1 MPTTPISRRGLD
13 WRRAFLGWELVAH
26 VAYGIFYTPVDMNT
40 WCNQRH
46 NVPLCLPADF
56 AKRSIY
62 PQHHTLELPAPVL
75 GTTVVSF
82 TALQLHA
89 PAQYIQ
95 QWSASLE
102 KQLGSADHCRGRI
115 PGRGR
120 IPSAALSPHQ
130 QCPARRQA

>member
-1 MPTTPISRRGLD
+1 MPTTPTLLRALA
-13 WRRAFLGWELVAH
+13 WRRTFPRFGVVAH

-46 NVPLCLPADF
+46 NVPYVFPMTSQSDPFIPEHYDIGSTSLP
-56 AKRSIY
+56 
-62 PQHHTLELPAPVL
+62 PVL

-95 QWSASLE
+95 QWSTSLE
-102 KQLGSADHCRGRI
+102 KQFGSSNNR
-115 PGRGR
+115 
-120 IPSAALSPHQ
+120 
-130 QCPARRQA
+130 